1 MIMRKTLRFSV
12 IVVVLILF
20 ATLLVKGV
28 LSAKEA
34 GAQSTCTLDTIKG
47 TYIFE
52 AQGVSVDKTN
62 LLHYAEAG
70 VWTLD
75 GAGNAVGI
83 ISAATDGVPFA
94 RRDAFT
100 ATYKLE
106 SDCVYSVTDQFG
118 ISVDLYA
125 TSSGDDI
132 MYFSPGFSGNMIRQ

>member
-1 MIMRKTLRFSV
+1 MRKALRLSIV
-12 IVVVLILF
+12 VVVLIIF
-20 ATLLVKGV
+20 SVLLVKGT
-28 LSAKEA
+28 LSAKA
-34 GAQSTCTLDTIKG
+34 VGAQSTCTLDTIKG

-52 AQGVSVDKTN
+52 AQGVNVEESKI
-62 LLHYAEAG
+62 LHYAEAG

-83 ISAATDGVPFA
+83 ISAARDGEAFA

-118 ISVDLYA
+118 LSVDLYA